1 MGRRMILMA
10 VLLSI
15 AFCSA
20 RAQKLSVSTNALGY
34 ADFLTINAEASVA
47 VARHWSVNAGFMYN
61 PWSFRGEWGEMRDSR
76 RTASAGTRFWFWNVY
91 SGWWLGAKVQWEEY
105 NRGGI
110 RSPRTE
116 EGDAFG
122 AGLSA
127 GYSLMLH
134 RNINLDFGLGF
145 WSGYKKY
152 TVYSCP
158 TCGRIDEQGAKA
170 FILPNDVLVSL
181 MFTF

>member
-34 ADFLTINAEASVA
+34 ADFLTVNAEASVA

-61 PWSFRGEWGEMRDSR
+61 PWSFRGEWGEMRNSR

-91 SGWWLGAKVQWEEY
+91 SGWWLGAKAQWEEY

-145 WSGYKKY
+145 WGGYK
-152 TVYSCP
+152 
-158 TCGRIDEQGAKA
+158 
-170 FILPNDVLVSL
+170 
-181 MFTF
+181 

>member
-1 MGRRMILMA
+1 MILMA

-20 RAQKLSVSTNALGY
+20 RAQQLSVSTTALGS
-34 ADFLTINAEASVA
+34 ADFLTANAAASA
-47 VARHWSVNAGFMYN
+47 AAARHWSVNAGFMYN
-61 PWSFRGEWGEMRDSR
+61 PWSFRGEWGEMRASR

-91 SGWWLGAKVQWEEY
+91 SGWWLGAKAQWEEY

-145 WSGYKKY
+145 WGGYKKY

-158 TCGRIDEQGAKA
+158 TCGRINEQGAKA

>member
-34 ADFLTINAEASVA
+34 ADFLTVNAEASVA

-91 SGWWLGAKVQWEEY
+91 SGWWLGAKAQWEEY

-122 AGLSA
+122 VCRILTHAAPQHQS
-127 GYSLMLH
+127 
-134 RNINLDFGLGF
+134 GF
-145 WSGYKKY
+145 RSGIL
-152 TVYSCP
+152 
-158 TCGRIDEQGAKA
+158 GRIQEIHGLQ
-170 FILPNDVLVSL
+170 LPDLRQDRRAGSESL
-181 MFTF
+181 HPAQ